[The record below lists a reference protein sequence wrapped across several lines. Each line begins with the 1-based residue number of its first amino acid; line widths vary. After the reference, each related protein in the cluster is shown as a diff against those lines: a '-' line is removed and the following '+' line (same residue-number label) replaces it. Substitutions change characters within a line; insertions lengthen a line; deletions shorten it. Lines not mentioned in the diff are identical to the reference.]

1 METGLAIQL
10 GASEEKRRADQYSYL
25 TAVHCLSS
33 SCRSKLALHT
43 FQLCPA
49 IPASQHYAEQRC
61 CCSQQ
66 LATNFALLSFPLL
79 SKGTSGSF
87 LQNLRH
93 LDEQLIYS
101 SAQHFFLSLFCSSCH
116 RAQFVQR
123 SNPLRKQPVVQVS
136 FHCSQQPLL
145 IALLH
150 DVSWKFRVGHTPP
163 LLFFVFFFF
172 TCLFSH
178 NFA

>member
-101 SAQHFFLSLFCSSCH
+101 SAQHFFFIIILQLLPPCSICPEVKPSPE
-116 RAQFVQR
+116 AA
-123 SNPLRKQPVVQVS
+123 SGS
-136 FHCSQQPLL
+136 S
-145 IALLH
+145 
-150 DVSWKFRVGHTPP
+150 
-163 LLFFVFFFF
+163 
-172 TCLFSH
+172 
-178 NFA
+178 

>member
-101 SAQHFFLSLFCSSCH
+101 SAQHFFYHYSAALATVLNLSRGQTLSGSSQWFKL
-116 RAQFVQR
+116 A
-123 SNPLRKQPVVQVS
+123 
-136 FHCSQQPLL
+136 
-145 IALLH
+145 
-150 DVSWKFRVGHTPP
+150 
-163 LLFFVFFFF
+163 F
-172 TCLFSH
+172 TVHSSRF
-178 NFA
+178 